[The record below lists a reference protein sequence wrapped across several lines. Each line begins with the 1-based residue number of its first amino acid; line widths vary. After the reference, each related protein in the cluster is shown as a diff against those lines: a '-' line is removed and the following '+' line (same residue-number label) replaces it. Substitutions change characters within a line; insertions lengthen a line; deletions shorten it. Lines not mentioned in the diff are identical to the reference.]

1 MNPASAAVTDSL
13 LAHAASS
20 ALTWQRVVAPN
31 TVNVTVANGWLTLTG
46 IVADVQQRGA
56 AERAVRNLRGV
67 RGVSN
72 TLTVIQAAAVT
83 PRPSER

>member
-1 MNPASAAVTDSL
+1 MNPGSAAVSDSL
-13 LAHAASS
+13 LAHAAAS

-31 TVNVTVANGWLTLTG
+31 TVNVTVADGWLTLTG
-46 IVADVQQRGA
+46 VVADVQQRGA

-72 TLTVIQAAAVT
+72 ALTVVQGAVVT
-83 PRPSER
+83 PRPSEH